1 MEKMRTNRAQP
12 VEIPASFEGRV
23 PPHDLE
29 VEKALLSA
37 LMIDPAT
44 LDRVLEFLKPE
55 HFYSEAHR
63 RIYEACVEL
72 RQKGQGVDAVQVAS
86 WLKDRE
92 RLAQVGG
99 MPYLGQVLLAAP
111 ALTNVAEYGRTIH
124 EKWRV
129 RQLILTCQRVAAQGY
144 IDYGEAQQFIDDAEQ
159 KVYEI
164 ARVEGRSSVEKLK
177 GVIVR
182 AFRALTEAANRGN
195 RITGISTGF
204 ARYDRVTS
212 GLHPGDLTIVA
223 ARPGMG
229 KTSFVLNMATNVA
242 LPTNVEMADDP
253 NDKWREPGRGVVVF
267 SLEMPREQLANRML
281 CSEARVDVSA
291 MRSGAINTNDWNRL
305 TQAASRL
312 SQSPI
317 WIDDTPSLSLL
328 ELRAK
333 VRRLQAEH
341 DKYDAD
347 GRLLTGLGLVI
358 VDYLQL
364 MKGRDGLSSREQE
377 ISEISRGLKGLAKE
391 LKLPVIALSQLNRS
405 VETRSEKGKRP
416 QLSDLRESG
425 AIEQDADNICFIYRD
440 DYYNKEASTEPNV
453 AELIIAK
460 QRNGPTG
467 TAKVR
472 FDKEYTRFDNL
483 AVGEYE
489 NDEEG

>member
-1 MEKMRTNRAQP
+1 VEKMRTNRAQP

-440 DYYNKEASTEPNV
+440 FYYNKDNESARDT

-460 QRNGPTG
+460 QRNGPTD
-467 TAKVR
+467 TVHVR
-472 FDKEYTRFDNL
+472 FDARYTRFDDL
-483 AVGEYE
+483 PEGEYPQS
-489 NDEEG
+489 DDG

>member
-1 MEKMRTNRAQP
+1 MDKMRANRVQP

-23 PPHDLE
+23 PPHDIE
-29 VEKALLSA
+29 VEMSLLNA
-37 LMIDPAT
+37 VMIDPQI
-44 LDRVLEFLKPE
+44 LDRVLEFLKAE
-55 HFYSEAHR
+55 HFYSEANR

-72 RQKGQGVDAVQVAS
+72 KQSGRGIDSVQIKS
-86 WLKDRE
+86 WLRDRG

-99 MPYLGQVLLAAP
+99 EPYIGQVLMAAP
-111 ALTNVAEYGRTIH
+111 ALTNAVEYGQKIY
-124 EKWRV
+124 EKFRI
-129 RQLILTCQRVAAQGY
+129 RQLILACQRVAAQGY
-144 IDYGEAQQFIDDAEQ
+144 LDYGEAQQFIDEAEQ

-164 ARVEGRSSVEKLK
+164 ARVEGRSTVEKLK

-182 AFRALTEAANRGN
+182 AFKQLTEAANRGS

-204 ARYDRVTS
+204 NRYDRVTS

-229 KTSFVLNMATNVA
+229 KTSFVLNIATNVA
-242 LPTNVEMADDP
+242 LPTRVEMQDDP
-253 NDKWREPGRGVVVF
+253 NESWNQPGRGVVVF
-267 SLEMPREQLANRML
+267 SLEMPREQLANRLL

-291 MRSGAINTNDWNRL
+291 MRSGAINTNDWNKL

-312 SQSPI
+312 STSPI

-341 DKYDAD
+341 NVYDEE
-347 GRLLTGLGLVI
+347 GNLKTGLGLVI
-358 VDYLQL
+358 IDYLQL
-364 MKGRDGLSSREQE
+364 MKGREGLTSREQE

-440 DYYNKEASTEPNV
+440 YYYNKDNEGSKDV

-460 QRNGPTG
+460 QRNGPTD
-467 TAKVR
+467 TVHVR
-472 FDKEYTRFDNL
+472 FESRYTRFEDL
-483 AVGEYE
+483 PEGEYPVS
-489 NDEEG
+489 DDG